1 MEIQNLVNA
10 ESINMAIDIIK
21 NFVMAL
27 LIFFIGKLI
36 AKKFISALRNSLT
49 KKNLDK
55 TLIIFSCN
63 VIYGIAVAF
72 IAIAALSQL
81 GIQTTSLA
89 AVIAA
94 AGLAIGL
101 AFQNSLSN
109 IASGVMIILFKPF
122 VIGHFIEAGG
132 VLGTVE
138 EIGIFNTKL
147 KTPDNKTIISPNS
160 KIISDEITN
169 YSIKKNRRIDMVFGC
184 SYEDDLKKVKKVIEK
199 VLSEEERV
207 LKDPEP
213 VVGVLELADNSV
225 NFAVRPWVKK
235 DDYLSTMFDLN
246 EKMKLAFDDEGISIP
261 YPQRDVHIK
270 SASKIN

>member
-1 MEIQNLVNA
+1 MEIESLINA
-10 ESINMAIDIIK
+10 ESINIAIGLAKNIIL
-21 NFVMAL
+21 AL
-27 LIFFIGKLI
+27 AIFFVGKLI
-36 AKKFISALRNSLT
+36 AKKIISALRNSLT

-55 TLIIFSCN
+55 TLVIFSCN
-63 VIYGIAVAF
+63 VIYGIAIAF

-160 KIISDEITN
+160 KIISDQIIN
-169 YSIKKNRRIDMVFGC
+169 YSIKKTRRIDMVFGC

-199 VLSEEERV
+199 VLSDDERV
-207 LKDPEP
+207 LKDPAP
-213 VVGVLELADNSV
+213 TIGVLELADNSV

-235 DDYLSTMFDLN
+235 DDYLNVMLDLN
-246 EKMKLAFDDEGISIP
+246 EKMKLAFDKEGISIP
-261 YPQRDVHIK
+261 YPQRDVHLK
-270 SASKIN
+270 SESK